1 MCLASF
7 YSILAFFCS
16 KRKHLNEHVQAKVL
30 PFLTFFYR
38 NFDDAE
44 ISVVKSPRLSA
55 GALSTPPVPPL
66 LGHKKTVRANF
77 NHR

>member
-7 YSILAFFCS
+7 YSIPTFFCS

-38 NFDDAE
+38 NVVDAE

-55 GALSTPPVPPL
+55 GALSTPPVLPPL
-66 LGHKKTVRANF
+66 GHEKTVRANF
-77 NHR
+77 NYP